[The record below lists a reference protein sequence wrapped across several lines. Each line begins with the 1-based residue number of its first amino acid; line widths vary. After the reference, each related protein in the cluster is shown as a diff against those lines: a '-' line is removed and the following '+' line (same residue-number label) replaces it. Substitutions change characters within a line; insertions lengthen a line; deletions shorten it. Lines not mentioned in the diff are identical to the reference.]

1 MNKDAATLPLFAKE
15 LKLFDTR
22 NSNYVDANKVID
34 CFKNVKMATI
44 TQKLVDSMLSC
55 IKIEK
60 GAVKIHEILQLIND
74 KDADDLF
81 NANIRQLEN
90 GTWKK

>member
-15 LKLFDTR
+15 LKLLDTR

-44 TQKLVDSMLSC
+44 T
-55 IKIEK
+55 
-60 GAVKIHEILQLIND
+60 
-74 KDADDLF
+74 
-81 NANIRQLEN
+81 
-90 GTWKK
+90 